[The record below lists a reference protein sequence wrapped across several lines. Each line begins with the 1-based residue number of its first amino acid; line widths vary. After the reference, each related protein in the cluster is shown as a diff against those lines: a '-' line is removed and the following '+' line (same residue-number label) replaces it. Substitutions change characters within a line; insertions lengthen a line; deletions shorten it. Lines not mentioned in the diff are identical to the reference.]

1 MGRLLYFIREA
12 LRGFLEAKL
21 MTFVSVVTVAV
32 SLFVLALAY
41 TGYNSAKRWLAQ
53 IAEQADMVAYVS
65 EQVGADGQALRELA
79 GRVREF
85 PQVDSVAVI
94 DKDGAWRRFSDM
106 YGTEML
112 TMVEQNPL
120 PASLEISLRK
130 SHDDIEGVKS
140 MKREIEL
147 LAGVESVEF
156 SAAQAQQVKELQTRA
171 WWGALVLAVLALV
184 VLFYVVGNTIK
195 LTIYA
200 RRELVINMRFVGA
213 TDSFIATPFVL
224 EGMLQGLLGGAIA
237 AVAVLVVRF
246 LTGDA
251 AAIVWAPP
259 GHFSLLIMATRV
271 GSACAGSVNAIRKF
285 LD

>member
-1 MGRLLYFIREA
+1 
-12 LRGFLEAKL
+12 

-32 SLFVLALAY
+32 SLFVLALAF

-147 LAGVESVEF
+147 LAGVDSVEF

-237 AVAVLVVRF
+237 AVAVLFVRF

-259 GHFSLLIMATRV
+259 GHFSLLIMATGV
-271 GSACAGSVNAIRKF
+271 VSACAGSVNAIRKF